1 MLVEAALAAKYS
13 AVFTDVATGVA
24 KEKLFVPP
32 AGTKAVHIV
41 EPPAPFLNVMTAAVE
56 PEL

>member
-1 MLVEAALAAKYS
+1 MVVEAALAAKYS
-13 AVFTDVATGVA
+13 AVFTAVATGTDR
-24 KEKLFVPP
+24 EKLFVPP
-32 AGTKAVHIV
+32 AGMRVVHIV